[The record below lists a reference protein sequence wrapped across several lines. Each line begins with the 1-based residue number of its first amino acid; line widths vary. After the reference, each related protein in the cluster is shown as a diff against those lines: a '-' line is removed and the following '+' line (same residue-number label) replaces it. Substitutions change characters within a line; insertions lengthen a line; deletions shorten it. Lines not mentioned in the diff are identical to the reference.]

1 MRFHTMRLHTMRVL
15 ASVMVIAL
23 TPAVALAE
31 ADKAA
36 EGSVKIGKPA
46 GVKLAKA
53 ECEAAWKK
61 ANPSNKPTI
70 GAGQAIPFVV
80 DVKAA
85 NSNGDAGIDQIEFL
99 AACDKGLMKD
109 ANAASTGGASTGA
122 GAGTEGA
129 GPAAAPAPAA
139 PH

>member
-1 MRFHTMRLHTMRVL
+1 MRVL
-15 ASVMVIAL
+15 ASLMILSMTA
-23 TPAVALAE
+23 AGAFAE
-31 ADKAA
+31 PEKSA

-70 GAGQAIPFVV
+70 GAGQAIAFVA

-85 NSNGDAGIDQIEFL
+85 NTNGDAGIDQSEFM

-109 ANAASTGGASTGA
+109 ANAASTGSASTGA

-129 GPAAAPAPAA
+129 GPAAPPAPSAPA
-139 PH
+139 H

>member
-1 MRFHTMRLHTMRVL
+1 MRVL
-15 ASVMVIAL
+15 ASFMILSL
-23 TPAVALAE
+23 TAGGALAQAE
-31 ADKAA
+31 KSA

-61 ANPSNKPTI
+61 ANPANKPTI
-70 GAGQAIPFVV
+70 GPGQAIPFVV

-85 NSNGDAGIDQIEFL
+85 NSNGDTGIDQSEFM

-109 ANAASTGGASTGA
+109 ANAASTGSASTGA

-129 GPAAAPAPAA
+129 GSTAPPAPAA

>member
-1 MRFHTMRLHTMRVL
+1 MRVL
-15 ASVMVIAL
+15 ASLMILSL
-23 TPAVALAE
+23 TAGGALAQAE
-31 ADKAA
+31 KSA

-85 NSNGDAGIDQIEFL
+85 NSNGDAGIDQKEFL

-109 ANAASTGGASTGA
+109 ANAASTGSASTGA
-122 GAGTEGA
+122 GAGTEGT
-129 GPAAAPAPAA
+129 GSAAPPAPAA

>member
-1 MRFHTMRLHTMRVL
+1 MRVL
-15 ASVMVIAL
+15 ASLMILSMTA
-23 TPAVALAE
+23 AGAFAQAE
-31 ADKAA
+31 KSA

-70 GAGQAIPFVV
+70 GPGQAIPFVV
-80 DVKAA
+80 DAKAV
-85 NSNGDAGIDQIEFL
+85 NSNGDAGIDQKEFL
-99 AACDKGLMKD
+99 AASDKGLMKD
-109 ANAASTGGASTGA
+109 ANAASTGSASTGA

-129 GPAAAPAPAA
+129 GSAAPPAPAA
-139 PH
+139 PAH